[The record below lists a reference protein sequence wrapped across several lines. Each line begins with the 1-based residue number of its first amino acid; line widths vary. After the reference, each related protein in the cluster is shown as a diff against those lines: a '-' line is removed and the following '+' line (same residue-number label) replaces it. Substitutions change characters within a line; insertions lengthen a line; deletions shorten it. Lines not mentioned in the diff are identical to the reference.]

1 MHDPYSSIIFPKWHP
16 VSSSA
21 KILCL
26 LCLATSALHL
36 QTGKWIL
43 RDFLSL
49 PWLLTSQGNKFD
61 IMLCYK
67 PRLDLNYNV
76 FVLVQVSVTFRS
88 QKRKGHILINM
99 RSHLYLHLA
108 VMQIQKSRED
118 RQISTANG
126 SHMRMTQLGHS
137 ETLYFV
143 FGLNECASCLG
154 LLALDAGMDTSLACQ
169 VLTVGP
175 HTPACKVQ
183 RWEVK
188 SEKQVIMRVKNPE
201 ESWKSFVNGARNL
214 NHCTHVGQTQLLSSF
229 LHSYHHVQQFKKKL
243 LCEFWYLEQ
252 WDTHRHTPSRLYKVL
267 LIQCWK
273 HGIDMLIAA
282 WLCPTKGQS
291 THRKHLLPAKANSLH

>member
-1 MHDPYSSIIFPKWHP
+1 
-16 VSSSA
+16 
-21 KILCL
+21 
-26 LCLATSALHL
+26 
-36 QTGKWIL
+36 
-43 RDFLSL
+43 
-49 PWLLTSQGNKFD
+49 
-61 IMLCYK
+61 MLCYK
-67 PRLDLNYNV
+67 QRLDWNYNV
-76 FVLVQVSVTFRS
+76 FGLVQVSVTFSS
-88 QKRKGHILINM
+88 QGRKGHILINM
-99 RSHLYLHLA
+99 RCHLYLHLA

-154 LLALDAGMDTSLACQ
+154 LLALDAGMDTSMVCQ
-169 VLTVGP
+169 VLTVGQ

-201 ESWKSFVNGARNL
+201 GSWKSLLMELETWIAAPMWVK
-214 NHCTHVGQTQLLSSF
+214 LSSF
-229 LHSYHHVQQFKKKL
+229 HPSFTHTTMSNSLKKKKIL

-252 WDTHRHTPSRLYKVL
+252 WDTHRHTPSLLYKVL
-267 LIQCWK
+267 LIQCWM

-291 THRKHLLPAKANSLH
+291 THRKHLLPAKTNSLH